1 MLGISVATLTIW
13 GLRLAIA
20 SPVLAVFCI
29 AIFRFGIIEFR
40 LPFLGLV
47 LAVLLAAI
55 ALLLSA
61 GALIGGLGSGSSGDG
76 VHMQRAAIAL
86 VLALV
91 MLFPPLNTV
100 RKGGNVPPIHDIST
114 DLDTPPIFEAVP
126 ATRGANDNSLAL
138 DEKVQAAQKAF
149 YTALAPLSLSGSA
162 GDNFAKAL
170 AAAED
175 MGWEIVAQNAD
186 TGIIEATATTTL
198 FGFKDDVIIRLSDAN
213 GGTRVDMRSA
223 SRAGLSDLGA
233 NAARIEAY
241 FAALK

>member
-1 MLGISVATLTIW
+1 MLGISIATLTTW

-20 SPVLAVFCI
+20 APVLAVFCI
-29 AIFRFGIIEFR
+29 AVFRLGIIEFR

-61 GALIGGLGSGSSGDG
+61 GALIGGLGGDG
-76 VHMQRAAIAL
+76 AHMQRAAIAL

-114 DLDTPPIFEAVP
+114 DLDNPPIFEAVVGVR
-126 ATRGANDNSLAL
+126 AANDNSLAL

-149 YTALAPLSLSGSA
+149 YTELAPLSLSGTPA
-162 GDNFAKAL
+162 DNFARAL
-170 AAAED
+170 AAAEA
-175 MGWEIVAQNAD
+175 MGWEIVAQSAD
-186 TGIIEATATTTL
+186 KGIIEATATTTL
-198 FGFKDDVIIRLSDAN
+198 FGFKDDVIIRLSDASGN
-213 GGTRVDMRSA
+213 TRVDMRSA

-241 FAALK
+241 FAALQ

>member
-1 MLGISVATLTIW
+1 MLGISIATLTTW

-20 SPVLAVFCI
+20 APVLAVFCI
-29 AIFRFGIIEFR
+29 AFFRLGIIEFR

-61 GALIGGLGSGSSGDG
+61 GALIGGLGGDG
-76 VHMQRAAIAL
+76 AHMQRAAIAL

-114 DLDTPPIFEAVP
+114 DLDNPPIFEAVP
-126 ATRGANDNSLAL
+126 GVRAANDNSLAL

-149 YTALAPLSLSGSA
+149 YTELGPLSLSGTPA
-162 GDNFAKAL
+162 DNFARAL
-170 AAAED
+170 AAAEA
-175 MGWEIVAQNAD
+175 MGWEIVAQSAD
-186 TGIIEATATTTL
+186 KGIIEATATTTL
-198 FGFKDDVIIRLSDAN
+198 FGFKDDVIIRLSDAS
-213 GGTRVDMRSA
+213 GDTRVDMRSA

-241 FAALK
+241 FAALQ

>member
-1 MLGISVATLTIW
+1 MFGISVAGLTTW
-13 GLRLAIA
+13 GLRLAITA
-20 SPVLAVFCI
+20 PILAILCI
-29 AIFRFGIIEFR
+29 AIFRLGLMEFR
-40 LPFLGLV
+40 LPFLGLA
-47 LAVLLAAI
+47 LAVLLAVI

-61 GALIGGLGSGSSGDG
+61 GALIGGLGGDG
-76 VHMQRAAIAL
+76 AHMQRAAIAL

-114 DLDTPPIFEAVP
+114 DLVNPPIFEAVP
-126 ATRGANDNSLAL
+126 SMRAANDNSLAL

-149 YTALAPLSLSGSA
+149 YTELAPLSLSGSVA
-162 GDNFAKAL
+162 DNFAKAL
-170 AAAED
+170 AAAEA
-175 MGWEIVAQNAD
+175 MGWEIIASNGDKGV
-186 TGIIEATATTTL
+186 IEATATTAL
-198 FGFKDDVIIRLSDAN
+198 FGFKDDVIIRLSNAD

>member
-1 MLGISVATLTIW
+1 MLGISIATLTTW

-20 SPVLAVFCI
+20 APVLAVFCI
-29 AIFRFGIIEFR
+29 AFFRLGIIEFR

-61 GALIGGLGSGSSGDG
+61 GALIGGLGGDG
-76 VHMQRAAIAL
+76 AHMQRAAIAL

-114 DLDTPPIFEAVP
+114 DLDNPPIFEAVP
-126 ATRGANDNSLAL
+126 GVRAANDNSLAL

-149 YTALAPLSLSGSA
+149 YTELAPLSLSGTPA
-162 GDNFAKAL
+162 DNFARAL
-170 AAAED
+170 AAAEA
-175 MGWEIVAQNAD
+175 MGWEIVAQSAD
-186 TGIIEATATTTL
+186 KGIIEATATTTL
-198 FGFKDDVIIRLSDAN
+198 FGFKDDVIIRLSDAS
-213 GGTRVDMRSA
+213 GDTRVDMRSA

-241 FAALK
+241 FAALQ

>member
-1 MLGISVATLTIW
+1 MLGISIATLTTW

-20 SPVLAVFCI
+20 APVLAVFCI
-29 AIFRFGIIEFR
+29 AVFRLGIIEFR

-61 GALIGGLGSGSSGDG
+61 GALIGGLGGDG
-76 VHMQRAAIAL
+76 AHMQRAAIAL

-114 DLDTPPIFEAVP
+114 DLDNPPIFEAVP
-126 ATRGANDNSLAL
+126 GVRAANDNSLAL

-149 YTALAPLSLSGSA
+149 YTELAPLSLSGTPA
-162 GDNFAKAL
+162 DNFARAL
-170 AAAED
+170 AAAEA
-175 MGWEIVAQNAD
+175 MGWEIVAQSAD
-186 TGIIEATATTTL
+186 KGIIEATATTTL
-198 FGFKDDVIIRLSDAN
+198 FGFKDDVIIRLSDAS
-213 GGTRVDMRSA
+213 GDTRVDMRSA

-241 FAALK
+241 FAALQ